1 MTANLSTIVN
11 IPLILKGSD
20 WPDVIEVRGEVYISH
35 KDFIAMNS
43 KQLSLGKDIYKNP
56 RNAAAG
62 SLRQIDSNITAQRPL
77 KVFCLYMG

>member
-1 MTANLSTIVN
+1 VTANLSTIVN
-11 IPLILKGSD
+11 IPLVLKGSD

-43 KQLSLGKDIYKNP
+43 KQLSLGKENNCSK
-56 RNAAAG
+56 AF
-62 SLRQIDSNITAQRPL
+62 